1 MTQISKLEN
10 RVRALLT
17 ARPELRDNDQR
28 LVSNVWW
35 QCLKLDGI
43 NPDETPSTKLLL
55 LLSQGKL
62 PNHDSITRARRKLQE
77 VHEHLRGEKYNKRQ
91 KHQAEVIDDLKKF
104 NQ

>member
-1 MTQISKLEN
+1 MTKISQLEK

-35 QCLKLDGI
+35 QCLKFDKI
-43 NPDETPSTKLLL
+43 DPDTMPSTKLLL

-77 VHEHLRGEKYNKRQ
+77 VDESLRGEKYNKRQ
-91 KHQAEVIDDLKKF
+91 GHQAEVIEDLKTIK
-104 NQ
+104 